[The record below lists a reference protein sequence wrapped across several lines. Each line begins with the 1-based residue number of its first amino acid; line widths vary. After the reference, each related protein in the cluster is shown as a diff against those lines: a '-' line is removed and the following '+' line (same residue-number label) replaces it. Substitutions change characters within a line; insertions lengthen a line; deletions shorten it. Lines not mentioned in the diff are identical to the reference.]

1 MRMSLCA
8 LLILSS
14 PVVYAADTIYSAHC
28 PVGCPENP
36 AGNHLVFGHLY
47 ALSNNGNT
55 KMADW
60 VAYEVDVANFGESP
74 GRDWASDP
82 FLSPDVTLEENDYKD
97 ASKEPLDADRGH
109 QAPLAS
115 FAGSRYWYELN
126 YLSNIT
132 PQDKDLNQGAWKNL
146 EDAERDAVSYRNTLF
161 VLTGPL
167 YEKPMPKMPGAD
179 EPHLVPSAYYKIVYD
194 KAGNAAAFY
203 MEQST
208 PRQTNY
214 CSKAVQIT
222 ELQSKLKYKLPMFKP
237 STAILTRLGCKP

>member
-1 MRMSLCA
+1 MRYSLFCIA
-8 LLILSS
+8 LLSS
-14 PVVYAADTIYSAHC
+14 SVTFAADAIYSVHC
-28 PVGCPENP
+28 PLGCPQNP
-36 AGNHLVFGHLY
+36 AENRLVFGHLY
-47 ALSNNGNT
+47 ALSNNSNS

-74 GRDWASDP
+74 GRNWASDP
-82 FLSPDVTLEENDYKD
+82 LLSSDTTFEKPDYED

-132 PQDKDLNQGAWKNL
+132 PQEKDLNQGPWKNL
-146 EDAERDAVSYRNTLF
+146 EDAERDAVSFRNSLF

-167 YEKPMPKMPGAD
+167 FERQMPKMPGAD
-179 EPHLVPSAYYKIVYD
+179 EPHIVPSAYYKIVYD

-208 PRQTNY
+208 QRQTNF
-214 CSKAVQIT
+214 CTKTIQLDA
-222 ELQSKLKYKLPMFKP
+222 LQSKLKYTLPALKP
-237 STAILTRLGCKP
+237 NSVVLKRLGC

>member
-1 MRMSLCA
+1 VS
-8 LLILSS
+8 
-14 PVVYAADTIYSAHC
+14 HQ
-28 PVGCPENP
+28 
-36 AGNHLVFGHLY
+36 AGTG
-47 ALSNNGNT
+47 S
-55 KMADW
+55 
-60 VAYEVDVANFGESP
+60 
-74 GRDWASDP
+74 SDP
-82 FLSPDVTLEENDYKD
+82 FLPTDVTLEENDYRD
-97 ASKEPLDADRGH
+97 TSKEPLDADRGH

-132 PQDKDLNQGAWKNL
+132 PQDTDLNQGAWKNL

-161 VLTGPL
+161 VVTGPL

-179 EPHLVPSAYYKIVYD
+179 ETHLVPSAYYKIVYD
-194 KAGNAAAFY
+194 KAGNGAAFY

-208 PRQTNY
+208 PRGTNY

-237 STAILTRLGCKP
+237 STAILKRLGCNP

>member
-1 MRMSLCA
+1 MRFFLFFI
-8 LLILSS
+8 LLNGIPTYASS
-14 PVVYAADTIYSAHC
+14 PIYSVHC
-28 PVGCPENP
+28 PVGCPQSTTDNQ
-36 AGNHLVFGHLY
+36 LVFGHLY
-47 ALSNNGNT
+47 ALSNNSKS

-82 FLSPDVTLEENDYKD
+82 FLPPDTTLEESDYKD

-132 PQDKDLNQGAWKNL
+132 PQNKDLNQGTWKNL
-146 EDAERDAVSYRNTLF
+146 EDAERNAVSYRSSLF
-161 VLTGPL
+161 VITGPL
-167 YEKPMPKMPGAD
+167 YEKQMPQMPGAD
-179 EPHLVPSAYYKIVYD
+179 EPHIVPSAYYKIVYD
-194 KAGNAAAFY
+194 KTGNAAAFY

-208 PRQTNY
+208 LRQTNY
-214 CSKAVQIT
+214 CNKTISLT
-222 ELQSKLKYKLPMFKP
+222 DLQSKLNFRLPILKP
-237 STAILTRLGCKP
+237 NAAMLIRLGC

>member
-1 MRMSLCA
+1 MKYSLFCVA
-8 LLILSS
+8 LLSS
-14 PVVYAADTIYSAHC
+14 SATFAAEPIYSVHC
-28 PVGCPENP
+28 PLGCPQSPAENR
-36 AGNHLVFGHLY
+36 LVFGHLY
-47 ALSNNGNT
+47 ALSNNSNS

-74 GRDWASDP
+74 GRGWASDP
-82 FLSPDVTLEENDYKD
+82 MLSPDTTLEELDYKD

-132 PQDKDLNQGAWKNL
+132 PQDKDLNQGPWKNL
-146 EDAERDAVSYRNTLF
+146 EDAERDAVSFRNSLY

-167 YEKPMPKMPGAD
+167 FEEQMPKMPGAD
-179 EPHLVPSAYYKIVYD
+179 EPHIVPSAYYKIVYD

-208 PRQTNY
+208 PRQTNF
-214 CSKAVQIT
+214 CTKTIQLDV
-222 ELQSKLKYKLPMFKP
+222 LQSKLKYALPKLK
-237 STAILTRLGCKP
+237 SNSAVLKRLGC

>member
-1 MRMSLCA
+1 MRFFLFFI
-8 LLILSS
+8 LLNAIPTYASS
-14 PVVYAADTIYSAHC
+14 PIYSVHC
-28 PVGCPENP
+28 PLGCPQSTTDNQ
-36 AGNHLVFGHLY
+36 LVFAHLY
-47 ALSNNGNT
+47 ALSNNSKS

-82 FLSPDVTLEENDYKD
+82 FLPPDTTLEESDYKD

-132 PQDKDLNQGAWKNL
+132 PQNKDLNQGAWKNL
-146 EDAERDAVSYRNTLF
+146 EDAERNAVSYRSSLF
-161 VLTGPL
+161 VITGPL
-167 YEKPMPKMPGAD
+167 YEKQMPQMPGAD
-179 EPHLVPSAYYKIVYD
+179 EPHIVPSAYYKIVYD
-194 KAGNAAAFY
+194 KTGNAAAFY

-208 PRQTNY
+208 LRQTSY
-214 CSKAVQIT
+214 CNKTISLT
-222 ELQSKLKYKLPMFKP
+222 DLQSKLNFRLPILKP
-237 STAILTRLGCKP
+237 NAAMLIRLGC

>member
-1 MRMSLCA
+1 MKYSLFCIA
-8 LLILSS
+8 LLSS
-14 PVVYAADTIYSAHC
+14 PVTFAVDAIYSVHC
-28 PVGCPENP
+28 PLGCPQNP
-36 AGNHLVFGHLY
+36 AENRLVFGHLY
-47 ALSNNGNT
+47 ALSNNSNS

-74 GRDWASDP
+74 GRNWASDP
-82 FLSPDVTLEENDYKD
+82 LLSSDITLEKPDYED

-132 PQDKDLNQGAWKNL
+132 PQDKDLNQGPWKNL
-146 EDAERDAVSYRNTLF
+146 EDAERDAVSFRNSLF

-167 YEKPMPKMPGAD
+167 FERQMPKMPGAD
-179 EPHLVPSAYYKIVYD
+179 EPHIVPSAYYKIVYD

-203 MEQST
+203 MDQST
-208 PRQTNY
+208 QRQTNF
-214 CSKAVQIT
+214 CTKTIQLDT
-222 ELQSKLKYKLPMFKP
+222 LQSKLKYTLPVLKP
-237 STAILTRLGCKP
+237 NSAVLKRLGC